1 MRGRVVPAL
10 VAVALLAAGCSSAG
24 SSSTGSNFVSGDGTI
39 TVLST
44 AQRRAPVEVAGQT
57 LDGTRFDLA
66 SLRGHVVVLNVWGSW
81 CGPCR
86 KEAPD
91 LQAAH
96 AKLGP
101 SGVGF
106 VGIAVRDTAGSA
118 QAMQRG
124 FGITY
129 LSLLDDGGNLLLA
142 LRGAVSPS
150 AVPSTLVLDAQ
161 GRVAAAVS
169 GPTTTQTLVD
179 LVGQVTSG

>member
-1 MRGRVVPAL
+1 MRGRVVVGL
-10 VAVALLAAGCSSAG
+10 VAGALLAAGCSSPV

-39 TVLST
+39 TVLSP

-57 LDGTRFDLA
+57 LDGARFDLA
-66 SLRGHVVVLNVWGSW
+66 SLRGHAVVLNVWGSW
-81 CGPCR
+81 CPPCR

-91 LQAAH
+91 LQAART
-96 AKLGP
+96 KLAP

-106 VGIAVRDTAGSA
+106 LGIAVRDQADTAL
-118 QAMQRG
+118 AMQRS

-129 LSLLDDGGNLLLA
+129 PSLLDDGGNLLLA

-150 AVPSTLVLDAQ
+150 AVPSTLVLDAH

-169 GPTTTQTLVD
+169 GPVTTQTLVD
-179 LVGQVTSG
+179 LVDQVTAS